1 MSNKPMKAGD
11 RKQQQEKLRKK
22 MEKKSK
28 ESHMI
33 LPPFTY
39 IATEGT
45 ITEVNFIDE
54 LNSML

>member
-1 MSNKPMKAGD
+1 MGNKPMKAGD

-39 IATEGT
+39 IATERT
-45 ITEVNFIDE
+45 ITEEI
-54 LNSML
+54 L

>member
-39 IATEGT
+39 MPPR
-45 ITEVNFIDE
+45 E
-54 LNSML
+54 LSLK

>member
-11 RKQQQEKLRKK
+11 RKQQEKLRKK

-39 IATEGT
+39 IATERT

-54 LNSML
+54 LNLIL